1 VQPSGSED
9 LAEKKMEIRK
19 KEIERRKRRKG

>member
-1 VQPSGSED
+1 VQPSGGED